1 MKPFKI
7 LLALFLCL
15 FISACSNQKEA
26 SNSGNEDRLKQV
38 LDENNYQIV
47 DVRTK
52 EEYEEGHIK
61 NAILIPYDQI
71 NDQIALDKEKKIL
84 VYCRSGR
91 RSAIAYQTL
100 TNLGFDVMDLGAYDT
115 IDMEKE

>member
-1 MKPFKI
+1 MKSFKI
-7 LLALFLCL
+7 FLVLFLSL
-15 FISACSNQKEA
+15 IISACSIQKET
-26 SNSGNEDRLKQV
+26 SNSGNEDSLEQV
-38 LDENNYQIV
+38 LHENNYQIV

-71 NDQIALDKEKKIL
+71 NDQVALDKDKKIL

-91 RSAIAYQTL
+91 RSGIAYQTL
-100 TNLGFDVMDLGAYDT
+100 TELGFDVMDLGAYDT